1 MRGSVPFIFAPG
13 DLAHWGTDFNVFS
26 LKRKFLLL
34 IKEEKVKKTALL
46 AFAFMQVLCI
56 AAIPGFGAQEV
67 KIGVIYPMSGPAA
80 QPGIDN
86 KNVIDVALEI
96 INTTNYKH
104 LNLPLAKDAGL
115 PNLGGAK
122 VTVSFADHQ
131 GKPDLGLSEAE
142 RMITQEKAVALFGA
156 YHSNV
161 TETAS
166 MVAER
171 MKIPFFNAESSSPK
185 LTRRGYKWF
194 FRSSPHDEIFAGSLF
209 QCLAGLEKKR
219 GIKFKTVGILYED
232 TLYGKDS
239 SRVEKELSAKA
250 GYKVVADIQYRRSAT
265 SMDSEIQ
272 RLKAANP
279 DVFLPTSYT
288 SDAILIMKTAKGLEF
303 NPPAIFAQNAGY
315 IDPSFVETL
324 GKDVDGICS
333 HESFSLDLAT
343 HKPML
348 TEINDLFK
356 KRSGRN
362 LSGASARCFMGFL
375 ILCDAINRA
384 GSTQPEAIREAL
396 VKTNIPE
403 AQLITPWRGCK
414 FDETGQNI
422 LVDNVVIQYQ
432 DAKPRTV
439 WPFHLATKE
448 ILYPIPK
455 WSERK

>member
-1 MRGSVPFIFAPG
+1 MKKEFGMG
-13 DLAHWGTDFNVFS
+13 
-26 LKRKFLLL
+26 LL
-34 IKEEKVKKTALL
+34 
-46 AFAFMQVLCI
+46 I
-56 AAIPGFGAQEV
+56 AAIICLGPIASPFAQEV

-86 KNVIDVALEI
+86 KHVIDVALEI
-96 INTTNYKH
+96 INTTKYNH

-115 PNLGGAK
+115 PNLKGAK
-122 VTVSFADHQ
+122 VTVTFADHQ

-142 RMITQEKAVALFGA
+142 RLITQEKVVALLGA

-171 MKIPFFNAESSSPK
+171 MKVPFFNAESSSPK

-209 QCLAGLEKKR
+209 ACMSALEKKR

-250 GYKVVADIQYRRSAT
+250 GYKVVADIQYRRAAT

-272 RLKAANP
+272 RLKAAKP

-288 SDAILIMKTAKGLEF
+288 SDAILIIKTAKALEF
-303 NPPAIFAQNAGY
+303 NPPAIFAQDAGY

-324 GKDVDGICS
+324 GKDIDGICS

-343 HKPML
+343 RKPML
-348 TEINDLFK
+348 KEINELFK
-356 KRSGRN
+356 QRSGRN
-362 LSGASARCFMGFL
+362 LSGASARCFMGFM

-384 GSTQPEAIREAL
+384 GSTHPEAIRSAL
-396 VKTNIPE
+396 VKTDIPE

-414 FDETGQNI
+414 FDESGQNM
-422 LVDNVVIQYQ
+422 LVDNVVIQFQ
-432 DAKPRTV
+432 GAKPHTV
-439 WPFHLATKE
+439 FPFHLATKE
-448 ILYPIPK
+448 IVYPIPK
-455 WSERK
+455 WAERK